1 MNLESR
7 LLHLPHPSRY
17 AVSAVAYLVS
27 LRDEGYHM
35 VEEIAGQTRL
45 SASYLSKI
53 LQRLAKAGVLDSRRG
68 AKGGY
73 RLARPPD
80 SVSLS
85 EVISASRGLETGPTP
100 CMLEAKD
107 CDKDHP
113 CAMHPLVANA
123 EKALWNQLK
132 ENTLESFRTPKE
144 NE

>member
-1 MNLESR
+1 MNLDSR

-35 VEEIAGQTRL
+35 AEEIADQTRL

-73 RLARPPD
+73 RLARPAA
-80 SVSLS
+80 SMSLS
-85 EVISASRGLETGPTP
+85 EVISASRGPETDPMP
-100 CMLEAKD
+100 CMLQAKD
-107 CDKDHP
+107 CDGTHP
-113 CAMHPLVANA
+113 CAMHPLVASA
-123 EKALWNQLK
+123 EKALWKQLK
-132 ENTLESFRTPKE
+132 ENTLGNFQKQKE
-144 NE
+144 K